1 MQTRLFTDNADFAE
15 AGDGASVVRELMESI
30 RRQGP
35 DGVRLSFGVE
45 GRDRQLYCIID
56 TRNMVEAVD
65 ILSAARR
72 LGMGILPGRKERGVW
87 LHRIIRCAA
96 AADNEHAKDEST
108 EKENPGE
115 SHCC

>member
-1 MQTRLFTDNADFAE
+1 MQTRLFTDNADFDE
-15 AGDGASVVRELMESI
+15 AGDGASFVRELMESI

-65 ILSAARR
+65 ILSAARQW
-72 LGMGILPGRKERGVW
+72 GMSIMPGRKEGGVW
-87 LHRIIRCAA
+87 LHRIIRCARPA
-96 AADNEHAKDEST
+96 QNEST